1 MIDVKNIA
9 EISRMGFVDTAAAGY
24 TSSITTSK
32 QTGSIAIMNGN
43 ANNNAGG
50 SQVPGNRE
58 IDQALVERAQRGDQK
73 AFGMLVEKYQR
84 KLGRLLSR
92 MVRDQAEVEDV
103 VQESFIKAYR
113 ALPNFRGD
121 SAFYT
126 WLYRIGINTA
136 KNYLVSMGR
145 RPQVSRDIEIEDA
158 ENFED
163 GDELRTMETP
173 ESELMTKEIAQ
184 TVNDTMMSL
193 PDELRT
199 AITLRELEG
208 LSYEEIATLM
218 NCPIGTVRS
227 RIFRARETI
236 ALKLRPLLDTPED
249 KRW

>member
-1 MIDVKNIA
+1 MLNTKNL
-9 EISRMGFVDTAAAGY
+9 EEFSRLSFVDATMQGY
-24 TSSITTSK
+24 TPSVEKVLIRSKSSMGVNPT
-32 QTGSIAIMNGN
+32 A
-43 ANNNAGG
+43 
-50 SQVPGNRE
+50 GNRE
-58 IDQALVERAQRGDQK
+58 IDQELVERAQRGDKQ
-73 AFGMLVEKYQR
+73 AFGMLVDKYQR

-92 MVRDQAEVEDV
+92 LIRDQAEVEDV

-145 RPQVSRDIEIEDA
+145 RPQVSNDIEIEDA

-163 GDELRTMETP
+163 ANELRTMETP
-173 ESELMTKEIAQ
+173 ETAMMTKEIAQ
-184 TVNDTMMSL
+184 TVNDTVEAL
-193 PDELRT
+193 PEELRT
-199 AITLRELEG
+199 AITLREIEG

-218 NCPIGTVRS
+218 DCPIGTVRS

-236 ALKLRPLLDTPED
+236 AQKLRPLLDTPQD